1 MASIS
6 ATGLSSPNRPL
17 SFPPKISN
25 KSHKSPSFVSFQG
38 GPRLVPQKWAVK
50 ASASGSPPGL
60 YSAKIFELTPQ
71 NVDMVLEDVRP
82 YLISDG
88 GNVDVVSVED
98 GVISL
103 KLQGACGSCPSSTT
117 TMKMGIE
124 RVLKEKF
131 GDAVKDIRQVYDDD
145 HTSETTVEA
154 VNGHLDIL
162 RPAIKNY
169 GGSVEVLSVEG
180 GDCLVKYVGPDSIGS
195 GVKAAIKERFPDIT
209 NVVFT
214 VYLSMVV
221 SSPTPFRTKKARAVG
236 IPIIDLSLERS
247 VLSEKIVQACQDYGF
262 FKVVNHG
269 VPMEI
274 IARMEK
280 EGSDFFAK
288 PASEKQ
294 QQAGGLPSPF
304 GYGCKNIG
312 FNGDVG
318 ELEYLLLHTNHLSIP
333 DISKAISSIN
343 PTKFSCAVND
353 YIQAVRSL
361 TCEMLDL
368 VAEGLFVPDKSVFSR
383 LIGDVYSDSCFRLN
397 HYPPMENSRE
407 WDPSPKLNANTRMGF
422 GEHSDPQILTIL
434 RSNDVE
440 GLQICLHDGLWV
452 PITPDPTE
460 FCVFVGD
467 VLQAMTNGKF
477 VSARH
482 RVIVANSVKPRMSMI
497 YFGAPP
503 LNAWISPLPK
513 MVSPQKPSLYK
524 PFTWSEFKKAAYSL
538 PLGDCR
544 LNRFKDSL
552 QISLRTQKL

>member
-117 TMKMGIE
+117 TMKMGIV

-145 HTSETTVEA
+145 HTSETTAEA

-214 VYLSMVV
+214 
-221 SSPTPFRTKKARAVG
+221 G
-236 IPIIDLSLERS
+236 
-247 VLSEKIVQACQDYGF
+247 
-262 FKVVNHG
+262 
-269 VPMEI
+269 
-274 IARMEK
+274 
-280 EGSDFFAK
+280 
-288 PASEKQ
+288 
-294 QQAGGLPSPF
+294 
-304 GYGCKNIG
+304 
-312 FNGDVG
+312 
-318 ELEYLLLHTNHLSIP
+318 
-333 DISKAISSIN
+333 
-343 PTKFSCAVND
+343 
-353 YIQAVRSL
+353 
-361 TCEMLDL
+361 
-368 VAEGLFVPDKSVFSR
+368 
-383 LIGDVYSDSCFRLN
+383 
-397 HYPPMENSRE
+397 
-407 WDPSPKLNANTRMGF
+407 
-422 GEHSDPQILTIL
+422 
-434 RSNDVE
+434 
-440 GLQICLHDGLWV
+440 
-452 PITPDPTE
+452 
-460 FCVFVGD
+460 
-467 VLQAMTNGKF
+467 
-477 VSARH
+477 
-482 RVIVANSVKPRMSMI
+482 
-497 YFGAPP
+497 
-503 LNAWISPLPK
+503 
-513 MVSPQKPSLYK
+513 
-524 PFTWSEFKKAAYSL
+524 
-538 PLGDCR
+538 
-544 LNRFKDSL
+544 
-552 QISLRTQKL
+552 